1 MGSATGTTSLS
12 RFAGAAFRALAT
24 LGLGLA
30 TVAGAVTAAIAT
42 VGRATGT
49 LTLAL
54 TLRARRTALLAR
66 IARLFAQR
74 RADATGDVVEG
85 FAGGFKTGHLLA
97 RNVLLGQPLDGLDEL
112 ALIYR
117 DQEMA

>member
-30 TVAGAVTAAIAT
+30 TVAGAVTAAITT
-42 VGRATGT
+42 VGRATGA

-74 RADATGDVVEG
+74 RTDATGDVVEG
-85 FAGGFKTGHLLA
+85 LAGGFKTGYLLA
-97 RNVLLGQPLDGLDEL
+97 RNVLPVSYTHLTLPTN
-112 ALIYR
+112 I
-117 DQEMA
+117 